1 MTKIPVHR
9 NKDFERKVFETKED
23 FDKFYELNKKELDA
37 MSSIALN
44 KKYLINGFRIGR
56 RKNNM
61 VIYPIEHLTKHYK
74 PTFELADKSDH
85 QDEDISPNTLKDL
98 EVRVK
103 NIEDF
108 LSKIY
113 KS

>member
-1 MTKIPVHR
+1 MSSI
-9 NKDFERKVFETKED
+9 D
-23 FDKFYELNKKELDA
+23 LNKKF
-37 MSSIALN
+37 
-44 KKYLINGFRIGR
+44 LINGFRIGR

-74 PTFELADKSDH
+74 PTFELSEKTNFP
-85 QDEDISPNTLKDL
+85 DEDTSTDSLKDL

-108 LSKIY
+108 LSNIY
-113 KS
+113 KR